1 MEREAMMSVMKESC
15 TPTVMMPMIKQVEY
29 YLTHLFHTIRW
40 K

>member
-1 MEREAMMSVMKESC
+1 MMSVMKESC

-29 YLTHLFHTIRW
+29 YFKRLFHIIQW